1 MDIAYFALVCGLFGL
16 TVLLTWLC
24 DKVVDRT

>member
-1 MDIAYFALVCGLFGL
+1 MDFFYIALVLGLLAL
-16 TVLLTWLC
+16 TAALTWLC